1 MPGLLFHF
9 GATMT
14 CAHPPGLVNI
24 PTPVQQRVLVMA
36 QPVAT
41 TADTF
46 LVAGCALTG
55 TGAPPCTGIKW
66 LGVSGR
72 VFVGGLPALLQ
83 PTPPPSPGAA
93 LSTSAPPVPPIVQ
106 TAQIRV
112 WGM

>member
-14 CAHPPGLVNI
+14 CFHPPGLANI

-41 TADTF
+41 SADTF
-46 LVAGCALTG
+46 LVTGCGLTG
-55 TGAPPCTGIKW
+55 TGAPPCTAIKW
-66 LGVSGR
+66 MGVAGR
-72 VFVGGLPALLQ
+72 VFVNGLPALLQ
-83 PTPPPSPGAA
+83 PTPPPSLGAG
-93 LSTSAPPVPPIVQ
+93 LSTNVPPAPPIVQ
-106 TAQIRV
+106 VAQIRV